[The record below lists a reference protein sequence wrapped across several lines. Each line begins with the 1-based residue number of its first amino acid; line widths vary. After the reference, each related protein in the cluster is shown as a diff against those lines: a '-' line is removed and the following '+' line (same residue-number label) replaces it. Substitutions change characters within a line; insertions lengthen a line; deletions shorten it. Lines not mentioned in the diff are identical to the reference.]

1 MDVVLDRSGG
11 FRIGVIGDLHS
22 HWDDWDLAHFDRSE
36 YDVLLF
42 TGDLG
47 GGTPG
52 SGMNVAKSISRLRR
66 PTLVMPGNND
76 AADIA
81 RLSAEFGHQRGLSR
95 ILGSNPP
102 EDTHASSAG
111 EARLCGYSLH
121 RLRTRDVD
129 VTVVTARPHS
139 LGGPELTF
147 AKLLEQ
153 THGVGSIDESSLRLT
168 ELIDRAETEKLIFL
182 SHNGPT
188 GFGSNPADM
197 WGCDFKP
204 GGGDWGDPDLAHA
217 IDYARRIG
225 HEVLAVIA
233 GHMHLRT
240 KQGQERPW
248 MREWNDTLY
257 INAARVPRITSE
269 RGEVYRHH
277 VSVRIEADAIEADE
291 VFVAQDGSS

>member
-1 MDVVLDRSGG
+1 MDVILERGGG
-11 FRIGVIGDLHS
+11 FRIGVIGDLHGQ
-22 HWDDWDLAHFDRSE
+22 WDDWDLAHFDRSD
-36 YDVLLF
+36 YDMLMF

-52 SGMNVAKSISRLRR
+52 SGMNIAKSISRLRL

-95 ILGSNPP
+95 ILTSKRDDDRHG
-102 EDTHASSAG
+102 G
-111 EARLCGYSLH
+111 EARLGGYSLH
-121 RLRTRDVD
+121 RLRSHDLD
-129 VTVVTARPHS
+129 VTVIAARPHS

-147 AKLLEQ
+147 AELIEE
-153 THGVGSIDESSLRLT
+153 THGIASIDASSSHLT
-168 ELIDRAETEKLIFL
+168 ALIDRTETEKLIFL

-188 GFGSNPADM
+188 GFGDQPADM

-217 IDYARRIG
+217 IDYARRSG

-240 KQGQERPW
+240 KQGEERPW
-248 MREWNDTLY
+248 RREVSETVY
-257 INAARVPRITSE
+257 INAARVPRIASE
-269 RGEVYRHH
+269 RGEVLRHH
-277 VSVRIEADAIEADE
+277 VSVQIEAETIEADE
-291 VFVAQDGSS
+291 VFVSQ